1 MIVKPAYALCTP
13 TTLTKAVSRNALTI
27 HDGNRVRA
35 GFEDIGL
42 LSRIFEEVPRTVN
55 ELIVFML
62 FVWIVFGGIE
72 TGLRRSE

>member
-1 MIVKPAYALCTP
+1 
-13 TTLTKAVSRNALTI
+13 
-27 HDGNRVRA
+27 
-35 GFEDIGL
+35 L